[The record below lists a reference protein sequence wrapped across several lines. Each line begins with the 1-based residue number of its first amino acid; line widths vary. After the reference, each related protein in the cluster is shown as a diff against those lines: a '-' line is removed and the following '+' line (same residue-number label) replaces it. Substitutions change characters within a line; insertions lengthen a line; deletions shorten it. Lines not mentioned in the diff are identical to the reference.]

1 MVSSVVSWDS
11 ANIKTPEVVL
21 FYLLVFRFWK
31 NENLISMMIDDT
43 CNLSKMKQNE
53 RTIKPML
60 VYEIDN
66 DIHSL
71 YIFHLSSFSVF
82 ISNGSGFWQRCVTV
96 GGTSSVWLSLPV
108 PDKARPCH
116 RVWV

>member
-1 MVSSVVSWDS
+1 
-11 ANIKTPEVVL
+11 
-21 FYLLVFRFWK
+21 
-31 NENLISMMIDDT
+31 
-43 CNLSKMKQNE
+43 
-53 RTIKPML
+53 ML

-96 GGTSSVWLSLPV
+96 E
-108 PDKARPCH
+108 H
-116 RVWV
+116 RVCGFLSRGSGSGHVLVIGFGFNDTGTIRIDRCKAQSTCQMRQSHVSS